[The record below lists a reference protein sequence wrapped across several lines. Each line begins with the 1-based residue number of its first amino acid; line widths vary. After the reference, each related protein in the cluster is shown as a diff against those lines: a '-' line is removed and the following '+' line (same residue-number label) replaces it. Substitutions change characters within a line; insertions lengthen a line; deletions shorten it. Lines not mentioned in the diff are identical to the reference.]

1 MDQAEH
7 KTGFGTWLRHAWNAV
22 MCAFEGM
29 DRSPMEDVIDR
40 LDRLERDRRAPRV
53 LDGRKR
59 GRRTAIGE

>member
-7 KTGFGTWLRHAWNAV
+7 KTGFSTWLRHAWNAV
-22 MCAFEGM
+22 MCAFEGL

-40 LDRLERDRRAPRV
+40 LDRLERDRRAPMV

-59 GRRTAIGE
+59 ERRTAIGE